1 MTSREER
8 ERRRT
13 ERLAA
18 ERREAAAERRR
29 LLIGYA
35 VAGALGLAVIVGIVI
50 VIAGSD
56 GGGGDGP
63 SVDGEDLPAAAHI
76 EPQSGFLHGYSPDGR
91 EGTTPPPLEQGDL
104 ATAAK
109 AAGCELQLDL
119 EEEGNTHITKRDD
132 APEYESN
139 PPTSG
144 NHWPEQLADGAYE
157 ETPDP
162 IYSVHALEHG
172 RIAIQ
177 YSPDLSED
185 EQLELKGL
193 FDEDFDGML
202 LFPNSDMPYDVAAT
216 AWNQMIG
223 CETYEGGPTLDALR
237 DFRDRYRGQGPENV
251 PVVIPD
257 EG

>member
-18 ERREAAAERRR
+18 ERREQASERRR
-29 LLIGYA
+29 LLLGYA
-35 VAGALGLAVIVGIVI
+35 VAGVLALAVVVGIVI
-50 VIAGSD
+50 VVAGS
-56 GGGGDGP
+56 GGDDGDGN

-76 EPQSGFLHGYSPDGR
+76 EPQSGFLHGVAADGR

-104 ATAAK
+104 AKAAK
-109 AAGCELQLDL
+109 AAGCELDLDL
-119 EEEGNTHITKRDD
+119 ADEGNTHIAKRDD
-132 APEYESN
+132 APEFDTD

-144 NHWPEQLADGAYE
+144 DHWPEQLADGAYSE
-157 ETPDP
+157 YPDV
-162 IYSVHALEHG
+162 IYSLHSLEHG

-177 YSPDLSED
+177 YSPDLPE
-185 EQLELKGL
+185 EAQLALKGL

-202 LFPNSDMPYDVAAT
+202 LFPNPDMPYEVAAT
-216 AWNQMIG
+216 AWTQLIG
-223 CETYEGGPTLDALR
+223 CDTYEGGATIDALR
-237 DFRDRYRGQGPENV
+237 NFRDTYRGQGPEAV
-251 PVVIPD
+251 PVMIPD